1 MTEAYAPLPA
11 INPLLLLKYFTVDAS
26 VEDGV
31 RILDLLF
38 LYATS
43 GDCPDQAKAD
53 GVLTHLAQMLPLTA
67 GNSNA
72 NPAARD
78 ILDYLRARLNPVR

>member
-1 MTEAYAPLPA
+1 MTKAYAPLGP
-11 INPLLLLKYFTVDAS
+11 INPLLVLKYLTVDAS

-43 GDCPDQAKAD
+43 DDCPDQAKAD
-53 GVLTHLAQMLPLTA
+53 GVLMHLAKMLPLTA
-67 GNSNA
+67 SNSKA

-78 ILDYLRARLNPVR
+78 ILDYLMARLNPVQ